1 MPKKDKKNK
10 GPGKFRQLMRVYR
23 ITAKSDPSSGWMALL
38 GFLLAV
44 GVGLAVGF
52 LLNPGNGWG
61 IALWGFTGV
70 TTGLLVAMIIMSKRA
85 ERNAYMRIEGQ
96 PGAAGAVLDSQIK
109 RSWRATPMPVAINA
123 KTKDAIYRMVGPA
136 GVVLI
141 GEGQGVKLS
150 QMLDDEAR
158 KVLRVAPGVT
168 THKLKLTVD
177 DSGVRLHALLK
188 TVYKLKKN
196 MTRGEVSA
204 VANRLSSLGSG
215 SALPIPKG
223 IDPMKVRAPKRKA

>member
-1 MPKKDKKNK
+1 MAKEKKKK
-10 GPGKFRQLMRVYR
+10 GPGRFRQLLRVYR
-23 ITAKSDPSSGWMALL
+23 ITAKSDPSSAWMALL
-38 GFLLAV
+38 GFLIAV
-44 GVGLAVGF
+44 GVGLLLGF
-52 LLNPGNGWG
+52 LLNPGSFWG
-61 IALWGFTGV
+61 IALWALTGV

-109 RSWRATPMPVAINA
+109 RSWRATPMPVAINP
-123 KTKDAIYRMVGPA
+123 KSKDAIYRMVGPA

-141 GEGQGVKLS
+141 GEGQGVRLS

-158 KVLRVAPGVT
+158 KIQRVAPGVT
-168 THKLKLTVD
+168 THKLTLAVD

-188 TVYKLKKN
+188 TVYKLKKT

-204 VANRLSSLGSG
+204 VANRLSSLGTG

>member
-1 MPKKDKKNK
+1 MAKKEKKNK
-10 GPGKFRQLMRVYR
+10 GPGRFRQLMRVYR

-38 GFLLAV
+38 GFLIAV
-44 GVGLAVGF
+44 GAGLLLGF
-52 LLNPGNGWG
+52 LMNPGSFWG

-96 PGAAGAVLDSQIK
+96 AGAAGAVLDSQIK

-123 KTKDAIYRMVGPA
+123 KTKEAVYRMVGPA

-141 GEGQGVKLS
+141 GEGNGARVS

-158 KVLRVAPGVT
+158 KIVRVAPGVT
-168 THKLKLTVD
+168 THKLRLSVD

-188 TVYKLKKN
+188 TVYKLKKS
-196 MTRGEVSA
+196 MTRAEVSA

-223 IDPMKVRAPKRKA
+223 IDPMKVRAPKRKS

>member
-61 IALWGFTGV
+61 IGLWGFTGV

>member
-1 MPKKDKKNK
+1 MPKEKKNK
-10 GPGKFRQLMRVYR
+10 GPGRFRQLLRVYR
-23 ITAKSDPSSGWMALL
+23 ITAKSDPSSAWMALL
-38 GFLLAV
+38 GFLIAV
-44 GVGLAVGF
+44 GVGLLLGF
-52 LLNPGNGWG
+52 LFNPGNFWG
-61 IALWGFTGV
+61 IALWVLTGT

-96 PGAAGAVLDSQIK
+96 AGAAGAVLDSQIK
-109 RSWRATPMPVAINA
+109 RSWRATPMPVAINP
-123 KTKDAIYRMVGPA
+123 KSKDAIYRMVGPA

-141 GEGQGVKLS
+141 GEGQGARLA

-158 KVLRVAPGVT
+158 KVQRVAPGVV
-168 THKLKLTVD
+168 THKLTLSVD

-188 TVYKLKKN
+188 TVYKLKKS

-215 SALPIPKG
+215 ASLPIPKG
-223 IDPMKVRAPKRKA
+223 IDPMKVRAPKRKG

>member
-1 MPKKDKKNK
+1 MAKEKKNK
-10 GPGKFRQLMRVYR
+10 GPGRFRQLLRVYR
-23 ITAKSDPSSGWMALL
+23 ITAKSDPSSAWMALL
-38 GFLLAV
+38 GFLIAV
-44 GVGLAVGF
+44 GVGLLLGF
-52 LLNPGNGWG
+52 LMNPGNVWG
-61 IALWGFTGV
+61 IALWVLTGV

-109 RSWRATPMPVAINA
+109 RSWRATPMPVAISP
-123 KTKDAIYRMVGPA
+123 KSKDAVYRMVGPA

-141 GEGQGVKLS
+141 GEGQGVRLT

-158 KVLRVAPGVT
+158 KIQRVAPGVT
-168 THKLKLTVD
+168 THKLTLTVD

-188 TVYKLKKN
+188 TVYKLKKS
-196 MTRGEVSA
+196 MTRAEVSA

-215 SALPIPKG
+215 TSLPIPKG

>member
-1 MPKKDKKNK
+1 MPKEKKKK
-10 GPGKFRQLMRVYR
+10 GQGRFRQLLRVYR
-23 ITAKSDPSSGWMALL
+23 VTAKSDPSSAWMALL
-38 GFLLAV
+38 GFLIAV
-44 GVGLAVGF
+44 GVGLVLGF
-52 LLNPGNGWG
+52 LFNPGNFWG
-61 IALWGFTGV
+61 IALWVLTGT

-109 RSWRATPMPVAINA
+109 RSWRATPMPVAINP
-123 KTKDAIYRMVGPA
+123 KSKDAIYRMVGPA

-141 GEGQGVKLS
+141 GEGQGVRLA

-158 KVLRVAPGVT
+158 KVQRVAPGVV
-168 THKLKLTVD
+168 THKLTLSVD

-215 SALPIPKG
+215 AALPIPKG